1 MFNTRLDQAVRAGP
15 NESPGGTGV
24 TNRGSIRP
32 DIAEPPLVLAGF
44 GWFGLVEG
52 ISEWGLGVSC
62 FVKKE
67 TDCSVFFFSD
77 GLLVIVRLRCWIR
90 FAVFLLTYMA
100 PRRALQLAHDPTMFA
115 RSYGSPPWSSS
126 VTWSAWLLGCRLHQ
140 WHTGSSWMTWA
151 RSSFHRLVVYIGLPL
166 IVLEHRSRDTDAH
179 AEKGTRRGCPRLT

>member
-1 MFNTRLDQAVRAGP
+1 MYAPA
-15 NESPGGTGV
+15 S
-24 TNRGSIRP
+24 
-32 DIAEPPLVLAGF
+32 
-44 GWFGLVEG
+44 VE
-52 ISEWGLGVSC
+52 
-62 FVKKE
+62 KE
-67 TDCSVFFFSD
+67 NGCSVFFFSD

-90 FAVFLLTYMA
+90 FAVFLLTYIA

-179 AEKGTRRGCPRLT
+179 AEKGTRRGCPRLSWVTRKVCVPHYLAMSRSGSLSSFVRWITSRLCVRER